1 MTCNNQQDPEA
12 DQQPK
17 TTTAEGS
24 QLATNPRDLEASNNK
39 PSMQII
45 SPGSRNRKQ
54 QTNKAITATDP
65 RRAPRRGQAS
75 QNKATRAEGI
85 DSYIKHRARNKP
97 TTRPQPSTQPNKKTS
112 SRMGSNNLQPK
123 PAIQNSTATGRTMTA
138 PTGRQAYKG
147 NTKIQYYKKP
157 K

>member
-12 DQQPK
+12 DQQPSSNLQPK

-85 DSYIKHRARNKP
+85 DSYIKH
-97 TTRPQPSTQPNKKTS
+97 
-112 SRMGSNNLQPK
+112 
-123 PAIQNSTATGRTMTA
+123 
-138 PTGRQAYKG
+138 
-147 NTKIQYYKKP
+147 
-157 K
+157 